1 MQADFFC
8 FEKAKTIYTYISPL
22 NTLAQ
27 RVPKR
32 RDTIKVQTIL
42 YNVDKVQKQ
51 KERWKQTK
59 QLSVSRLKDS
69 AAIFDNQ
76 NQN

>member
-51 KERWKQTK
+51 KER
-59 QLSVSRLKDS
+59 
-69 AAIFDNQ
+69 
-76 NQN
+76 